1 MVLFTHQTKTIV
13 VELSYKSAQKEFS
26 FVRYFK
32 YSVPIKEIHMIAD
45 VMLVVSNGIL
55 GMFPYGIDPHIIVE
69 EFNGF
74 MTLTPIEKV
83 VITEVPFFI
92 GVSKNE
98 IEFGGIFLNN

>member
-1 MVLFTHQTKTIV
+1 MLLFAHQGKTIV
-13 VELSYKSAQKEFS
+13 AELSYKSVKKEFN

-32 YSVPIKEIHMIAD
+32 YSVPIREIHVIAD
-45 VMLVVSNGIL
+45 VMLVVSDGLL

-98 IEFGGIFLNN
+98 IEFGGVFLNN